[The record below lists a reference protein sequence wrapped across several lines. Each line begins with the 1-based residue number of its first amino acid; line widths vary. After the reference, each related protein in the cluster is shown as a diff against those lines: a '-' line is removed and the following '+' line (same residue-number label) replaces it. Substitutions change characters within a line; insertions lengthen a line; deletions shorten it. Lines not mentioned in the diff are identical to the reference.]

1 MVLEPKKVSNFFRG
15 VASGDDLVK
24 FLKILKIFIIK
35 FYILNIKYSMVPP
48 PFTGGRG
55 DESLMFKSP
64 VGMTL

>member
-1 MVLEPKKVSNFFRG
+1 MSNFFRR

-24 FLKILKIFIIK
+24 FLKIFIIK

-55 DESLMFKSP
+55 DESLMFNSP
-64 VGMTL
+64 VGMT

>member
-1 MVLEPKKVSNFFRG
+1 MQ
-15 VASGDDLVK
+15 VACRDNLVK
-24 FLKILKIFIIK
+24 FLKLLKIFIIK

-64 VGMTL
+64 VGMLKIL